1 MSASTERKN
10 RAAAIAAGTDKKT
23 LAAKEAEEKARKSKR
38 KWIIGSIAVILCI
51 ALVLFL
57 SSPIMYRI
65 TTAETVGGQN
75 YSPAE
80 INYFRATSKS
90 SLSGYGYDT
99 MVNYF
104 GQETADQLLEND
116 VNSKLIRNTALLNY
130 AKEQGISLSAAEK
143 KAAAEATKTQ
153 MQYLRD
159 GAKTNG
165 VSLSTYMSYIFGAG
179 VNENVIRG
187 IMEEN
192 SLTSKAMFSKFLEM
206 SYSPEELTAF
216 YEDPVDGDLFSYA
229 TYLVTAEEGADPAE
243 AKTAAEALVA
253 GFQDGYDGE
262 TDLITA
268 FNDLL
273 AEDFPEASATER
285 TNILGS
291 DLEADL
297 RDWLVAGERQPG
309 DVTAVEAENGWTVVL
324 FREHSDNSQ
333 DTVSVRHILIMA
345 EADENGVYT
354 DEAKAAAKAKAE
366 EILAAFQAGEQSEAE
381 FAVLAS
387 LYSEDSGS
395 SGAGGLYT
403 GIEPG
408 QMVEEFDAFC
418 FAPHKSGDTGIVYGE
433 SASYAGYHVM
443 YFVGEGDLYSSVI
456 AENALRSDAL
466 NTWMSDLVAPYP
478 VVEKY
483 WIKLVG

>member
-38 KWIIGSIAVILCI
+38 KWIIGTIAVVLCI

-90 SLSGYGYDT
+90 SLGGYGYDT
-99 MVNYF
+99 MANYF

-206 SYSPEELTAF
+206 SYTPGELAA
-216 YEDPVDGDLFSYA
+216 YYADPVDGDLFSYA

-408 QMVEEFDAFC
+408 QMVPEFDEFC
-418 FAPHKSGDTGIVYGE
+418 FADHNYGDTGIVYGDNGG
-433 SASYAGYHVM
+433 YAGYHIMFYVGRM
-443 YFVGEGDLYSSVI
+443 SARDANALDNLRGDAMNDWLTELTAGMERSTRWAYKFVG
-456 AENALRSDAL
+456 
-466 NTWMSDLVAPYP
+466 
-478 VVEKY
+478 
-483 WIKLVG
+483 

>member
-38 KWIIGSIAVILCI
+38 KWIIGSIAVVLCI

-65 TTAETVGGQN
+65 TTAETVGGQS

-99 MVNYF
+99 MANYF

-165 VSLSTYMSYIFGAG
+165 VSLSTYMSYIFGAS

-408 QMVEEFDAFC
+408 QMVPEFDEFC
-418 FAPHKSGDTGIVYGE
+418 FADHNYGDTGIVYGDNGG
-433 SASYAGYHVM
+433 YAGYHIMFYVGRM
-443 YFVGEGDLYSSVI
+443 SARDANALDNLRGDAMNDWLTELTAGMERSTRWAYKFVG
-456 AENALRSDAL
+456 
-466 NTWMSDLVAPYP
+466 
-478 VVEKY
+478 
-483 WIKLVG
+483 

>member
-38 KWIIGSIAVILCI
+38 KWIIGTIAVVLCI

-65 TTAETVGGQN
+65 TTAETVGSLS

-80 INYFRATSKS
+80 LNYFRANSKS
-90 SLSGYGYDT
+90 SLAGYGYDN
-99 MVNYF
+99 VVSYF

-116 VNSKLIRNTALLNY
+116 VNSKLIRNAALVNY
-130 AKEQGISLSAAEK
+130 AGEQGISLSAAEK
-143 KAAAEATKTQ
+143 NAVADMAKTQ
-153 MQYLRD
+153 MQYLRQ

-179 VNENVIRG
+179 VNESVIRSA
-187 IMEEN
+187 MEEN
-192 SLTSKAMFSKFLEM
+192 SLASKAMYNKFLEM
-206 SYSPEELTAF
+206 NYSPEELTAY
-216 YEDPVDGDLFSYA
+216 YETPADGDLFTYA

-243 AKTAAEALVA
+243 AKTAAEALVDS
-253 GFQDGYDGE
+253 FHDGYDGE
-262 TDLITA
+262 SDLVTA
-268 FNDLL
+268 FNELL

-285 TNILGS
+285 NNILGS

-297 RDWLVAGERQPG
+297 HDWLMDESRQAG
-309 DVTAVEAENGWTVVL
+309 DITAIESDNGWTVVL
-324 FREHSDNSQ
+324 FRERSDNSQ
-333 DTVSVRHILIMA
+333 ETAAVRHILIMA
-345 EADENGVYT
+345 EADENGNYT

-366 EILAAFQAGEQSEAE
+366 EILAAFLAGDQSEAE

-387 LYSEDSGS
+387 IYSEDTGS
-395 SGAGGLYT
+395 SGTGGLYT

-408 QMVEEFDAFC
+408 QMVPEFDEFC
-418 FAPHKSGDTGIVYGE
+418 FADHNHGDTGIVYGDNGG
-433 SASYAGYHVM
+433 YAGYHIM
-443 YFVGEGDLYSSVI
+443 YYVGKMSARD
-456 AENALRSDAL
+456 ANALDNLRGDAL
-466 NTWMSDLVAPYP
+466 NDWLTELTQGMERNNRWAY
-478 VVEKY
+478 
-483 WIKLVG
+483 KLVG

>member
-116 VNSKLIRNTALLNY
+116 VNSKLIRNTALMNY

-408 QMVEEFDAFC
+408 QMVPEFDEFC
-418 FAPHKSGDTGIVYGE
+418 FADHNYGDTGIVYGDNGG
-433 SASYAGYHVM
+433 YAGYHIMFYVGRM
-443 YFVGEGDLYSSVI
+443 SARDANALDNLRGDAMNDWLTELTAGMERSTRWAYKFVG
-456 AENALRSDAL
+456 
-466 NTWMSDLVAPYP
+466 
-478 VVEKY
+478 
-483 WIKLVG
+483 

>member
-408 QMVEEFDAFC
+408 QMVPEFDEFC
-418 FAPHKSGDTGIVYGE
+418 FADHNYGDTGIVYGDNGG
-433 SASYAGYHVM
+433 YAGYHIMFYVGRM
-443 YFVGEGDLYSSVI
+443 SARDANALDNLRGDAMNDWLTELTAGMERSTRWAYKFVG
-456 AENALRSDAL
+456 
-466 NTWMSDLVAPYP
+466 
-478 VVEKY
+478 
-483 WIKLVG
+483 

>member
-90 SLSGYGYDT
+90 SLGGYGYDT
-99 MVNYF
+99 MANYF

-116 VNSKLIRNTALLNY
+116 VNSKLIRNTALMNY

-206 SYSPEELTAF
+206 SYTPGELAA
-216 YEDPVDGDLFSYA
+216 YYADPVDGDLFSYA

-354 DEAKAAAKAKAE
+354 DEAKDAAKAKAE

-408 QMVEEFDAFC
+408 QMVPEFDEFC
-418 FAPHKSGDTGIVYGE
+418 FADHNYGDTGIVYGDNGG
-433 SASYAGYHVM
+433 YAGYHIMFYVGRM
-443 YFVGEGDLYSSVI
+443 SARDANALDNLRGDAMNDWLTELTAGMERSTRWAYKFVG
-456 AENALRSDAL
+456 
-466 NTWMSDLVAPYP
+466 
-478 VVEKY
+478 
-483 WIKLVG
+483 

>member
-80 INYFRATSKS
+80 VNYFRATSKS
-90 SLSGYGYDT
+90 TLSGYGYDT
-99 MVNYF
+99 MANYF

-116 VNSKLIRNTALLNY
+116 VNSKLIRNTALMNY

-262 TDLITA
+262 SDLITA

-297 RDWLVAGERQPG
+297 RDWLVAEERQAG

-345 EADENGVYT
+345 EADENGAFT

-408 QMVEEFDAFC
+408 QMVPEFDEFC
-418 FAPHKSGDTGIVYGE
+418 FADHNYGDTGIVYGDNGG
-433 SASYAGYHVM
+433 YAGYHIMFYVGRM
-443 YFVGEGDLYSSVI
+443 SARDANALDNLRGDAMNDWLTELTAGMERSTRWAYKFVG
-456 AENALRSDAL
+456 
-466 NTWMSDLVAPYP
+466 
-478 VVEKY
+478 
-483 WIKLVG
+483 

>member
-99 MVNYF
+99 MANYF

-116 VNSKLIRNTALLNY
+116 VNSKLIRNTALMNY

-324 FREHSDNSQ
+324 FREHSDNGQ

-408 QMVEEFDAFC
+408 QMVPEFDEFC
-418 FAPHKSGDTGIVYGE
+418 FADHNYGDTGIVYGDNGG
-433 SASYAGYHVM
+433 YAGYHIMFYVGRM
-443 YFVGEGDLYSSVI
+443 SARDANALDNLRGDAMNDWLTELTAGMERSTRWAYKFVG
-456 AENALRSDAL
+456 
-466 NTWMSDLVAPYP
+466 
-478 VVEKY
+478 
-483 WIKLVG
+483 

>member
-99 MVNYF
+99 MANYF

-116 VNSKLIRNTALLNY
+116 VNSKLIRNTALMNY

-262 TDLITA
+262 ADLITA

-273 AEDFPEASATER
+273 AEDFPETSATER

-408 QMVEEFDAFC
+408 QMVPEFDEFC
-418 FAPHKSGDTGIVYGE
+418 FADHNYGDTGIVYGDNGG
-433 SASYAGYHVM
+433 YAGYHIMFYVGRM
-443 YFVGEGDLYSSVI
+443 SARDANALDNLRGDAMNDWLTELTAGMERSTRWAYKFVG
-456 AENALRSDAL
+456 
-466 NTWMSDLVAPYP
+466 
-478 VVEKY
+478 
-483 WIKLVG
+483 

>member
-80 INYFRATSKS
+80 VNYFRATSKS
-90 SLSGYGYDT
+90 TLSGYGYDT
-99 MVNYF
+99 MANYF

-262 TDLITA
+262 ADLITA

-297 RDWLVAGERQPG
+297 RDWLVAEERQAG

-345 EADENGVYT
+345 EADENGAFT

-408 QMVEEFDAFC
+408 QMVPEFDEFC
-418 FAPHKSGDTGIVYGE
+418 FADHNYGDTGIVYGDNGG
-433 SASYAGYHVM
+433 YAGYHIMFYVGRM
-443 YFVGEGDLYSSVI
+443 SARDANALDNLRGDAMNDWLTELTAGMERSTRWAYKFVG
-456 AENALRSDAL
+456 
-466 NTWMSDLVAPYP
+466 
-478 VVEKY
+478 
-483 WIKLVG
+483 

>member
-38 KWIIGSIAVILCI
+38 KWIIGSIAVVLCI

-80 INYFRATSKS
+80 VNYFRATSKS
-90 SLSGYGYDT
+90 TLSGYGYDT
-99 MVNYF
+99 MANYF

-116 VNSKLIRNTALLNY
+116 VNSKLIRNTALMNY

-262 TDLITA
+262 ADLITA

-297 RDWLVAGERQPG
+297 RDWLVAEERQAG

-408 QMVEEFDAFC
+408 QMVPEFDEFC
-418 FAPHKSGDTGIVYGE
+418 FADHNYGDTGIVYGDNGG
-433 SASYAGYHVM
+433 YAGYHIMFYVGRM
-443 YFVGEGDLYSSVI
+443 SARDANALDNLRGAAMNDWLTELTAGMERSTRWAYKFVG
-456 AENALRSDAL
+456 
-466 NTWMSDLVAPYP
+466 
-478 VVEKY
+478 
-483 WIKLVG
+483 

>member
-90 SLSGYGYDT
+90 SLGGYGYDT
-99 MVNYF
+99 MANYF

-408 QMVEEFDAFC
+408 QMVPEFDEFC
-418 FAPHKSGDTGIVYGE
+418 FADHNYGDTGIVYGDNGGYAAWTI
-433 SASYAGYHVM
+433 SAA
-443 YFVGEGDLYSSVI
+443 
-456 AENALRSDAL
+456 
-466 NTWMSDLVAPYP
+466 TP
-478 VVEKY
+478 
-483 WIKLVG
+483 

>member
-80 INYFRATSKS
+80 VNYFRATSKS
-90 SLSGYGYDT
+90 TLSGYGYDT
-99 MVNYF
+99 MANYF

-116 VNSKLIRNTALLNY
+116 VNSKLIRNTALMNY

-262 TDLITA
+262 ADLITA

-408 QMVEEFDAFC
+408 QMVPEFDEFC
-418 FAPHKSGDTGIVYGE
+418 FADHNYGDTGIVYGDNGG
-433 SASYAGYHVM
+433 YAGYHIMFYVGRM
-443 YFVGEGDLYSSVI
+443 SARDANALDNLRGDAMNDWLTELTAGMERSTRWAYKFVG
-456 AENALRSDAL
+456 
-466 NTWMSDLVAPYP
+466 
-478 VVEKY
+478 
-483 WIKLVG
+483 

>member
-99 MVNYF
+99 MANYF

-408 QMVEEFDAFC
+408 QMVPEFDEFC
-418 FAPHKSGDTGIVYGE
+418 FADHNYGDTGIVYGDNGG
-433 SASYAGYHVM
+433 YAGYHIMFYVGRM
-443 YFVGEGDLYSSVI
+443 SARDANALDNLRGDAMNDWLTELTAGMERSTRWAYKFVG
-456 AENALRSDAL
+456 
-466 NTWMSDLVAPYP
+466 
-478 VVEKY
+478 
-483 WIKLVG
+483 

>member
-38 KWIIGSIAVILCI
+38 KWIIGTIAVVLCI

-99 MVNYF
+99 MANYF

-187 IMEEN
+187 VMEEN

-206 SYSPEELTAF
+206 SYTPGELAA
-216 YEDPVDGDLFSYA
+216 YYADPVDGDLFSYA

-243 AKTAAEALVA
+243 AKTAAEALVDS
-253 GFQDGYDGE
+253 FRDGYDSE

-408 QMVEEFDAFC
+408 QMVPEFDEFC
-418 FAPHKSGDTGIVYGE
+418 FADHNYGDTGIVYGDNGG
-433 SASYAGYHVM
+433 YAGYHIMFYVGRM
-443 YFVGEGDLYSSVI
+443 SARDANALDNLRGDAMNDWLTELTAGMERSTRWAYKFVG
-456 AENALRSDAL
+456 
-466 NTWMSDLVAPYP
+466 
-478 VVEKY
+478 
-483 WIKLVG
+483 

>member
-23 LAAKEAEEKARKSKR
+23 LAAKEVEEKARKSKR

-99 MVNYF
+99 MANYF

-116 VNSKLIRNTALLNY
+116 VNSKLIRNTALMNY

-354 DEAKAAAKAKAE
+354 DEAKDAAKAKAE

-408 QMVEEFDAFC
+408 QMVPEFDEFC
-418 FAPHKSGDTGIVYGE
+418 FADHNYGDTGIVYGDNGG
-433 SASYAGYHVM
+433 YAGYHIMFYVGRM
-443 YFVGEGDLYSSVI
+443 SARDANALDNLRGDAMNDWLTELTAGMERSTRWAYKFVG
-456 AENALRSDAL
+456 
-466 NTWMSDLVAPYP
+466 
-478 VVEKY
+478 
-483 WIKLVG
+483 

>member
-99 MVNYF
+99 MANYF

-273 AEDFPEASATER
+273 AEDFPEASVTER

-408 QMVEEFDAFC
+408 QMVPEFDEFC
-418 FAPHKSGDTGIVYGE
+418 FADHNYGDTGIVYGDNGG
-433 SASYAGYHVM
+433 YAGYHIMFYVGRM
-443 YFVGEGDLYSSVI
+443 SARDANALDNLRGDAMNDWLTELTAGMERSTRWAYKFVG
-456 AENALRSDAL
+456 
-466 NTWMSDLVAPYP
+466 
-478 VVEKY
+478 
-483 WIKLVG
+483 

>member
-80 INYFRATSKS
+80 VNYFRATSKS

-99 MVNYF
+99 MANYF

-273 AEDFPEASATER
+273 AEDFPEASVTER

-408 QMVEEFDAFC
+408 QMVPEFDEFC
-418 FAPHKSGDTGIVYGE
+418 FADHNYGDTGIVYGDNGG
-433 SASYAGYHVM
+433 YAGYHIMFYVGRM
-443 YFVGEGDLYSSVI
+443 SARDANALDNLRGDAMNDWLTELTAGMERSTRWAYKFVG
-456 AENALRSDAL
+456 
-466 NTWMSDLVAPYP
+466 
-478 VVEKY
+478 
-483 WIKLVG
+483 

>member
-99 MVNYF
+99 MANYF

-116 VNSKLIRNTALLNY
+116 VNSKLIRNTALMNY

-297 RDWLVAGERQPG
+297 RDWLVAEERQAG
-309 DVTAVEAENGWTVVL
+309 DVTAIEAENGWTVVL

-408 QMVEEFDAFC
+408 QMVPEFDEFC
-418 FAPHKSGDTGIVYGE
+418 FADHNYGDTGIVYGDNGG
-433 SASYAGYHVM
+433 YAGYHIMFYVGRM
-443 YFVGEGDLYSSVI
+443 SARDANALDNLRGDAMNDWLTELTAGMERSTRWAYKFVG
-456 AENALRSDAL
+456 
-466 NTWMSDLVAPYP
+466 
-478 VVEKY
+478 
-483 WIKLVG
+483 

>member
-80 INYFRATSKS
+80 VNYFRATSKS
-90 SLSGYGYDT
+90 TLSGYGYDT
-99 MVNYF
+99 MANYF

-130 AKEQGISLSAAEK
+130 AREQGISLSAAEK

-179 VNENVIRG
+179 VNQNVIRG
-187 IMEEN
+187 VMEEN

-262 TDLITA
+262 ADLITA

-291 DLEADL
+291 DLEAAL

-408 QMVEEFDAFC
+408 QMVPEFDEFC
-418 FAPHKSGDTGIVYGE
+418 FADHNYGDTGIVYGDNGG
-433 SASYAGYHVM
+433 YAGYHIMFYVGRM
-443 YFVGEGDLYSSVI
+443 SARDANALDNLRGDAMNDWLTELTAGMERSTRWAYKFVG
-456 AENALRSDAL
+456 
-466 NTWMSDLVAPYP
+466 
-478 VVEKY
+478 
-483 WIKLVG
+483 

>member
-90 SLSGYGYDT
+90 SLGGYGYDT
-99 MVNYF
+99 MANYF

-116 VNSKLIRNTALLNY
+116 VNSKLIRNTALMNY

-262 TDLITA
+262 TDLLTA

-408 QMVEEFDAFC
+408 QMVPEFDEFC
-418 FAPHKSGDTGIVYGE
+418 FADHNYGDTGIVYGDNGG
-433 SASYAGYHVM
+433 YAGYHIMFYVGRM
-443 YFVGEGDLYSSVI
+443 SARDANALDNLRGDAMNDWLTELTAGMERSTRWAYKFVG
-456 AENALRSDAL
+456 
-466 NTWMSDLVAPYP
+466 
-478 VVEKY
+478 
-483 WIKLVG
+483 

>member
-99 MVNYF
+99 MANYF

-395 SGAGGLYT
+395 SGAGGL
-403 GIEPG
+403 
-408 QMVEEFDAFC
+408 
-418 FAPHKSGDTGIVYGE
+418 
-433 SASYAGYHVM
+433 
-443 YFVGEGDLYSSVI
+443 
-456 AENALRSDAL
+456 
-466 NTWMSDLVAPYP
+466 
-478 VVEKY
+478 
-483 WIKLVG
+483 

>member
-90 SLSGYGYDT
+90 SLGGYGYDT
-99 MVNYF
+99 MANYF

-116 VNSKLIRNTALLNY
+116 VNSKLIRNTALMNY

-243 AKTAAEALVA
+243 AKTAAEALVDS
-253 GFQDGYDGE
+253 FRDGYDGE

-408 QMVEEFDAFC
+408 QMVPEFDEFC
-418 FAPHKSGDTGIVYGE
+418 FADHNYGDTGIVYGDNGG
-433 SASYAGYHVM
+433 YAGYHIMFYVGRM
-443 YFVGEGDLYSSVI
+443 SARDANALDNLRGDAMNDWLTELTAGMERSTRWAYKFVG
-456 AENALRSDAL
+456 
-466 NTWMSDLVAPYP
+466 
-478 VVEKY
+478 
-483 WIKLVG
+483 

>member
-99 MVNYF
+99 MANYF

-354 DEAKAAAKAKAE
+354 DEAKDAAKAKAE

-408 QMVEEFDAFC
+408 QMVPEFDEFC
-418 FAPHKSGDTGIVYGE
+418 FADHNYGDTGIVYGDNGG
-433 SASYAGYHVM
+433 YAGYHIMFYVGRM
-443 YFVGEGDLYSSVI
+443 SARDANALDNLRGDAMNDWLTELTAGMERSTRWAYKFVG
-456 AENALRSDAL
+456 
-466 NTWMSDLVAPYP
+466 
-478 VVEKY
+478 
-483 WIKLVG
+483 

>member
-90 SLSGYGYDT
+90 TLSGYGYDT
-99 MVNYF
+99 MANYF

-262 TDLITA
+262 ADLITA

-273 AEDFPEASATER
+273 AEDFPETSATER

-408 QMVEEFDAFC
+408 QMVPEFDEFC
-418 FAPHKSGDTGIVYGE
+418 FADHNYGDTGIVYGDNGG
-433 SASYAGYHVM
+433 YAGYHIMFYVGRM
-443 YFVGEGDLYSSVI
+443 SARDANALDNLRGDAMNDWLTELTAGMERSTRWAYKFVG
-456 AENALRSDAL
+456 
-466 NTWMSDLVAPYP
+466 
-478 VVEKY
+478 
-483 WIKLVG
+483 

>member
-80 INYFRATSKS
+80 VNYFRATSKS
-90 SLSGYGYDT
+90 TLSGYGYDT
-99 MVNYF
+99 MANYF

-262 TDLITA
+262 ADLITA

-408 QMVEEFDAFC
+408 QMVPEFDEFC
-418 FAPHKSGDTGIVYGE
+418 FADHNYGDTGIVYGDNGG
-433 SASYAGYHVM
+433 YAGYHIMFYVGRM
-443 YFVGEGDLYSSVI
+443 SARDANALDNLRGDAMNDWLTELTAGMERSTRWAYKFVG
-456 AENALRSDAL
+456 
-466 NTWMSDLVAPYP
+466 
-478 VVEKY
+478 
-483 WIKLVG
+483 

>member
-90 SLSGYGYDT
+90 ALGGYGYDT
-99 MVNYF
+99 MANYF

-116 VNSKLIRNTALLNY
+116 VNSKLIRNTALMNY

-408 QMVEEFDAFC
+408 QMVPEFDEFC
-418 FAPHKSGDTGIVYGE
+418 FADHNYGDTGIVYGDNGG
-433 SASYAGYHVM
+433 YAGYHIMFYVGRM
-443 YFVGEGDLYSSVI
+443 SARDANALDNLRGDAMNDWLTELTAGMERSTRWAYKFVG
-456 AENALRSDAL
+456 
-466 NTWMSDLVAPYP
+466 
-478 VVEKY
+478 
-483 WIKLVG
+483 

>member
-80 INYFRATSKS
+80 VNYFRATSKS
-90 SLSGYGYDT
+90 TLSGYGYDT
-99 MVNYF
+99 MANYF

-116 VNSKLIRNTALLNY
+116 VNSKLIRNTALMNY

-262 TDLITA
+262 ADLITA

-297 RDWLVAGERQPG
+297 RDWLVAEERQAG
-309 DVTAVEAENGWTVVL
+309 DITAVEAENGWTVVL

-408 QMVEEFDAFC
+408 QMVPEFDEFC
-418 FAPHKSGDTGIVYGE
+418 FADHNYGDTGIVYGDNGG
-433 SASYAGYHVM
+433 YAGYHIMFYVGRM
-443 YFVGEGDLYSSVI
+443 SARDANALDNLRGDAMNDWLTELTAGMERSTRWAYKFVG
-456 AENALRSDAL
+456 
-466 NTWMSDLVAPYP
+466 
-478 VVEKY
+478 
-483 WIKLVG
+483 

>member
-99 MVNYF
+99 MANYF

-116 VNSKLIRNTALLNY
+116 VNSKLIRNTALMNY

-273 AEDFPEASATER
+273 AEDFPEGSATER

-408 QMVEEFDAFC
+408 QMVPEFDEFC
-418 FAPHKSGDTGIVYGE
+418 FADHNYGDTGIVYGDNGG
-433 SASYAGYHVM
+433 YAGYHIMFYVGRM
-443 YFVGEGDLYSSVI
+443 SARDANALDNLRGDAMNDWLTELTAGMERSTRWAYKFVG
-456 AENALRSDAL
+456 
-466 NTWMSDLVAPYP
+466 
-478 VVEKY
+478 
-483 WIKLVG
+483 

>member
-262 TDLITA
+262 ADLITA

-273 AEDFPEASATER
+273 AEDFPETSATER

-408 QMVEEFDAFC
+408 QMVPEFDEFC
-418 FAPHKSGDTGIVYGE
+418 FADHNYGDTGIVYGDNGG
-433 SASYAGYHVM
+433 YAGYHIMFYVGRM
-443 YFVGEGDLYSSVI
+443 SARDANALDNLRGDAMNDWLTELTAGMERSTRWAYKFVG
-456 AENALRSDAL
+456 
-466 NTWMSDLVAPYP
+466 
-478 VVEKY
+478 
-483 WIKLVG
+483 

>member
-90 SLSGYGYDT
+90 TLSGYGYDT
-99 MVNYF
+99 MANYF

-354 DEAKAAAKAKAE
+354 DEAKDAAKAKAE

-408 QMVEEFDAFC
+408 QMVPEFDEFC
-418 FAPHKSGDTGIVYGE
+418 FADHNYGDTGIVYGDNGG
-433 SASYAGYHVM
+433 YAGYHIMFYVGRM
-443 YFVGEGDLYSSVI
+443 SARDANALDNLRGDAMNDWLTELTAGMERSTRWAYKFVG
-456 AENALRSDAL
+456 
-466 NTWMSDLVAPYP
+466 
-478 VVEKY
+478 
-483 WIKLVG
+483 

>member
-80 INYFRATSKS
+80 VNYFRATSKS
-90 SLSGYGYDT
+90 TLSGYGYDT
-99 MVNYF
+99 MANYF

-116 VNSKLIRNTALLNY
+116 VNSKLIRNTALMNY

-143 KAAAEATKTQ
+143 KAAAEATKAQ

-408 QMVEEFDAFC
+408 QMVPEFDEFC
-418 FAPHKSGDTGIVYGE
+418 FADHNYGDTGIVYGDNGG
-433 SASYAGYHVM
+433 YAGYHIMFYVGRM
-443 YFVGEGDLYSSVI
+443 SARDANALDNLRGDAMNDWLTELTAGMERSTRWAYKFVG
-456 AENALRSDAL
+456 
-466 NTWMSDLVAPYP
+466 
-478 VVEKY
+478 
-483 WIKLVG
+483 

>member
-38 KWIIGSIAVILCI
+38 KWIIGSIAVVLCI

-116 VNSKLIRNTALLNY
+116 VNSKLIRNTALMNY

-262 TDLITA
+262 ADLITA

-297 RDWLVAGERQPG
+297 RDWLVAEERQAG

-408 QMVEEFDAFC
+408 QMVPEFDEFC
-418 FAPHKSGDTGIVYGE
+418 FADHNYGDTGIVYGDNGG
-433 SASYAGYHVM
+433 YAGYHIMFYVGRM
-443 YFVGEGDLYSSVI
+443 SARDANALDNLRGDAMNDWLTELTAGMERSTRWAYKFVG
-456 AENALRSDAL
+456 
-466 NTWMSDLVAPYP
+466 
-478 VVEKY
+478 
-483 WIKLVG
+483 

>member
-99 MVNYF
+99 MANYF

-206 SYSPEELTAF
+206 SYTPGELAA
-216 YEDPVDGDLFSYA
+216 YYADPVDGDLFSYA

-243 AKTAAEALVA
+243 AKTAAEALVDS
-253 GFQDGYDGE
+253 FRDGYDGE
-262 TDLITA
+262 SDLITA

-408 QMVEEFDAFC
+408 QMVPEFDEFC
-418 FAPHKSGDTGIVYGE
+418 FADHNYGDTGIVYGDNGG
-433 SASYAGYHVM
+433 YAGYHIMFYVGRM
-443 YFVGEGDLYSSVI
+443 SARDANALDNLRGDAMNDWLTELTAGMERSTRWAYKFVG
-456 AENALRSDAL
+456 
-466 NTWMSDLVAPYP
+466 
-478 VVEKY
+478 
-483 WIKLVG
+483 

>member
-99 MVNYF
+99 MANYF

-116 VNSKLIRNTALLNY
+116 VNSKLIRNTALMNY

-354 DEAKAAAKAKAE
+354 DEAKDAAKAKAE

-408 QMVEEFDAFC
+408 QMVPEFDEFC
-418 FAPHKSGDTGIVYGE
+418 FADHNYGDTGIVYGDNGG
-433 SASYAGYHVM
+433 YAGYHIMFYVGRM
-443 YFVGEGDLYSSVI
+443 SARDANALDNLRGDAMNDWLTELTAGMERSTRWAYKFVG
-456 AENALRSDAL
+456 
-466 NTWMSDLVAPYP
+466 
-478 VVEKY
+478 
-483 WIKLVG
+483 